1 MTRWLL
7 AGLLVLGTT
16 ACWYPTDQTAHN
28 AEDTGYYE
36 VVRERTAPDGRLELR
51 VRAENLDEADRIA
64 RKLVELKKA
73 TNSRVGKVDFIA
85 VRDPEDGPARRTIQN
100 P

>member
-1 MTRWLL
+1 MTRSLQ
-7 AGLLVLGTT
+7 AGLLLLAAT
-16 ACWYPTDQTAHN
+16 ACAYPTDQTARTR
-28 AEDTGYYE
+28 EDTGSFE

-64 RKLVELKKA
+64 RKLVESKKSA
-73 TNSRVGKVDFIA
+73 NKEIAKVEFIA
-85 VRDPEDGPARRTIQN
+85 LRDPEDGPARRTVQN